1 MTNDD
6 APADLAVRLLG
17 SLRGRRL
24 LELGC
29 GTGDSS
35 VRFAHEGA
43 TVIGVDSSAENIA
56 RARAAAEAAEIRLEL
71 HAGDLADLAFL
82 RADSVDLAFSDGALA
97 RVADLGR
104 LFRQV
109 HRVLRHGAA
118 FVFSLPHPMAL
129 GTETE
134 AGPEG
139 SLPPGRTYLT
149 RSYFDPSPIEVGAD
163 EQAQLLTRHTLT
175 EVFTGL
181 SRTGYR
187 VDTLLEPEPPRV
199 KGTRALLPAAVIWR
213 ARKEGS

>member
-1 MTNDD
+1 MGND
-6 APADLAVRLLG
+6 APADAAVRLLG
-17 SLRGRRL
+17 PLRGKRL

-35 VRFAHEGA
+35 VQFARQGA
-43 TVIGVDSSAENIA
+43 TVIGVDASAENIA
-56 RARAAAEAAEIRLEL
+56 RARSSAEAAEIRLEL

-97 RVADLGR
+97 RVANLGR

-109 HRVLRHGAA
+109 HRVLHHGAS
-118 FVFSLPHPMAL
+118 FVFSLPHPMTL
-129 GTETE
+129 GTATE
-134 AGPEG
+134 PGPDG
-139 SLPPGRTYLT
+139 SLPLGRTYLT
-149 RSYFDPSPIEVGAD
+149 RSYFDPSPIEVGEGD
-163 EQAQLLTRHTLT
+163 QALMLTRHTLT

-187 VDTLLEPEPPRV
+187 VDTLLEPEPA
-199 KGTRALLPAAVIWR
+199 RAEGAQAMLPSAVIWR

>member
-1 MTNDD
+1 MTDD
-6 APADLAVRLLG
+6 APADAAVRLLG
-17 SLRGRRL
+17 SLRGKRL

-35 VRFAHEGA
+35 VRFAQQGA
-43 TVIGVDSSAENIA
+43 TVIGVDASAENIA
-56 RARAAAEAAEIRLEL
+56 RARAAAEEAEIRLEL

-97 RVADLGR
+97 RVVDLGR

-109 HRVLRHGAA
+109 HRVLRHGAS
-118 FVFSLPHPMAL
+118 FVFSLPHPMTL
-129 GTETE
+129 GTATE
-134 AGPEG
+134 AGPDG
-139 SLPPGRTYLT
+139 SLPLGRTYLT
-149 RSYFDPSPIEVGAD
+149 RSYFDPSPIEVGEDA
-163 EQAQLLTRHTLT
+163 QALMLTRHTVT

-199 KGTRALLPAAVIWR
+199 QGERALLPSAVIWR

>member
-1 MTNDD
+1 MGND
-6 APADLAVRLLG
+6 APADAAVRLLG

-35 VRFAHEGA
+35 VRFAQQGA
-43 TVIGVDSSAENIA
+43 TVIGVDASADNIA

-97 RVADLGR
+97 RVSDLGR

-118 FVFSLPHPMAL
+118 FVFSLPHPMTL

-134 AGPEG
+134 DGPDG
-139 SLPPGRTYLT
+139 ALPLGRTYLT
-149 RSYFDPSPIEVGAD
+149 RSYFDPSPIEVGED
-163 EQAQLLTRHTLT
+163 DQALMLTRHTLT

-199 KGTRALLPAAVIWR
+199 EGAQALLPSAVIWR